1 MAKKNDVQV
10 GTKSKPTK
18 KMLLWN
24 MCCEEGL
31 IKGDVSYYNA
41 KGYTVKNLEAMLA
54 ENKSKLNS
62 KKESEENEMAKKNTV
77 TKKTTDLEVGTKFLM
92 KVKNEISEYEVIEL
106 QEKVAVLKDEDGN
119 ERKFLLTIVNSN
131 FKKQDELL
139 AELEED
145 DEDEELDDIE
155 DEDIVDDEDDDE
167 EDEEDEEE
175 EEEPAPKKGKAKKE
189 PKKASKKAPAKK
201 SNKYWE
207 NEDPIVAE
215 LSSNEIRFYEEAG
228 KFQLFAK
235 IENRKAN
242 DGSMMITKG
251 VTVDVG
257 DMSEKDAMKFIANVV
272 YAMKDRVID
281 ERLEEAIDIL
291 EDLNKEV
298 NPEDYV
304 FAKKELD
311 GMETDVLKTIL
322 KELGVSKAPAKK
334 SAMVKRILDI
344 QADAE

>member
-1 MAKKNDVQV
+1 
-10 GTKSKPTK
+10 
-18 KMLLWN
+18 
-24 MCCEEGL
+24 
-31 IKGDVSYYNA
+31 
-41 KGYTVKNLEAMLA
+41 MLA
-54 ENKSKLNS
+54 ENRTKLNS
-62 KKESEENEMAKKNTV
+62 EKEREVNEMAKKNTV
-77 TKKTTDLEVGTKFLM
+77 TKKTTDLEVGAKFLM

-175 EEEPAPKKGKAKKE
+175 PAPKKGKTKKE